1 VNDSITVK
9 LCTLSLLPQT
19 GINNGFFIFSWWG
32 FSLQSHDCGFHML
45 MHAEHWDGQAI
56 CNFQK
61 EDIADIRKLFT
72 YRWLSHKDNETNW
85 KAKIL

>member
-1 VNDSITVK
+1 MIASQLNCA
-9 LCTLSLLPQT
+9 LFLSSPKQVL
-19 GINNGFFIFSWWG
+19 IMVFFIFSRWG

>member
-1 VNDSITVK
+1 
-9 LCTLSLLPQT
+9 
-19 GINNGFFIFSWWG
+19 
-32 FSLQSHDCGFHML
+32 ML

>member
-1 VNDSITVK
+1 MIASQLNCA
-9 LCTLSLLPQT
+9 LFLSSPKQ
-19 GINNGFFIFSWWG
+19 
-32 FSLQSHDCGFHML
+32 
-45 MHAEHWDGQAI
+45 AEHWDGQAI